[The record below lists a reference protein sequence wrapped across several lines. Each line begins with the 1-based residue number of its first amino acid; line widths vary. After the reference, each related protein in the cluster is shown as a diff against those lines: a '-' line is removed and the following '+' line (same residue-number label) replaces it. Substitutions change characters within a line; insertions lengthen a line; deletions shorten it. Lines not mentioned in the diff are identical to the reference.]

1 MEFKDIKNFGT
12 TVTAG
17 KYEDNIDFGRERYA
31 DADQVCSAMFTELM
45 DNETFDGA
53 YILFPVEKYVVL
65 NNFKAYCKE
74 AKTPTSG
81 YTDAEWNKVSTPE
94 FY

>member
-1 MEFKDIKNFGT
+1 MKTILILEENVMQMQI
-12 TVTAG
+12 
-17 KYEDNIDFGRERYA
+17 RYA
-31 DADQVCSAMFTELM
+31 VLCLQSLWIMRHLTERIYY
-45 DNETFDGA
+45 FW
-53 YILFPVEKYVVL
+53 L

>member
-1 MEFKDIKNFGT
+1 MRHLT
-12 TVTAG
+12 
-17 KYEDNIDFGRERYA
+17 ERIYY
-31 DADQVCSAMFTELM
+31 FW
-45 DNETFDGA
+45 
-53 YILFPVEKYVVL
+53 L

>member
-1 MEFKDIKNFGT
+1 M
-12 TVTAG
+12 
-17 KYEDNIDFGRERYA
+17 
-31 DADQVCSAMFTELM
+31 CTELM

-94 FY
+94 FYQKAKWRYEKQSGIDFKNA